1 MKILCFGV
9 EFFLS
14 VMSVELPKI
23 AAVIVTCNRF
33 DKLKTTLS
41 KTLALPFSSVVVIDN
56 ASQDETPQYL
66 QSLNDERL
74 YNIRQE
80 RNLGGAGGFALG
92 FNIAAERT
100 DAEWLLCFDDDSYP
114 QPDLFEKFVE
124 LPLAHDVGGVAAAV
138 YYPDQTICPMN
149 RPGVNIFGSP
159 FAVWDKLKKNQGALG
174 LPDKAYA
181 GTMPVEVSFSSFV
194 GFFIRRSLVKESI
207 GLPDKD
213 LFIYRDDS
221 IYTLSLTKKGY
232 KLLFAPH
239 VRFVHDCGT
248 PSEGRRVYNP
258 LWKAYYIIRND
269 MPFFKNI
276 AGMYFVLIF
285 PMLFF
290 KSVRSIFFYRHPWSF
305 LRLALVATWEDRKS
319 VV

>member
-1 MKILCFGV
+1 
-9 EFFLS
+9 
-14 VMSVELPKI
+14 MSVEFPKI

-33 DKLKTTLS
+33 DKLQTTLS

-56 ASQDETPQYL
+56 ASQDETPRYL
-66 QSLNDERL
+66 NALNDERL
-74 YNIRQE
+74 CCIRQE
-80 RNLGGAGGFALG
+80 KNLGGAGGFALG
-92 FNIAAERT
+92 FQIAADRT

-114 QPDLFEKFVE
+114 RPDMFEHFMA
-124 LPLAHDVGGVAAAV
+124 LPLTDDVGGVAAAV

-159 FAVWDKLKKNQGALG
+159 FAIWDKLKKNQGALG
-174 LPDKAYA
+174 LPDSAYA
-181 GTMPVEVSFSSFV
+181 AAESVEVSFSSFV
-194 GFFIRRSLVKESI
+194 GFFIRRSLVKSSI

-232 KLLFAPH
+232 KLLFAPD
-239 VRFVHDCGT
+239 VRFVHDCAT
-248 PSEGRRVYNP
+248 PSSGRRVYNP

-269 MPFFKNI
+269 MPFFKKI
-276 AGMYFVLIF
+276 SGMYFGFLL

-290 KSVRSIFFYRHPWSF
+290 KSVRSTFFYRKPWSF
-305 LRLALVATWEDRKS
+305 LRVALVATWDGLRNDFSKS
-319 VV
+319 HKAVLELSER

>member
-1 MKILCFGV
+1 
-9 EFFLS
+9 
-14 VMSVELPKI
+14 MSVEYPKI

-56 ASQDETPQYL
+56 ASHDETPNYL
-66 QSLNDERL
+66 QSLSDKRL
-74 YNIRQE
+74 CCIRQE
-80 RNLGGAGGFALG
+80 KNLGGAGGFALG
-92 FNIAAERT
+92 FQIAADHT

-114 QPDLFEKFVE
+114 QPDVFENFIA
-124 LPLAHDVGGVAAAV
+124 LPLTEDVGGVAAAV

-159 FAVWDKLKKNQGALG
+159 FSVWEKLKKNQGALG
-174 LPDKAYA
+174 LPDSAYA
-181 GTMPVEVSFSSFV
+181 SSESVEVSFSSFV
-194 GFFIRRSLVKESI
+194 GFFVRRSLVKRSI

-232 KLLFAPH
+232 KLLFAPD

-248 PSEGRRVYNP
+248 PSAGRRVYNP

-269 MPFFKNI
+269 MPFFKKI
-276 AGMYFVLIF
+276 SGMYFCLLL

-290 KSVRSIFFYRHPWSF
+290 KSIRSTFFYRKPWSF
-305 LRLALVATWEDRKS
+305 LHVALVATWDGLRNDFSKS
-319 VV
+319 HKAVLELAER